1 MECLVVSTMLATPE
15 FSRTVSIDE
24 VSAGELRRRLT
35 ADQPERAAL
44 AARFGLAGL
53 RSLVADARVWAEEQG
68 KIHVKVTFT
77 ADVLQSCVV
86 TLEPVSARLN
96 EEFDVVFAPET
107 GEEGLDHD
115 EIVID
120 VADADPPEP
129 LTGDSVD
136 IGELVAQHVALAI
149 DPYPRKPGVDW
160 RPDET
165 IAAGAGDG
173 GDSPFAVLAGL
184 KDQKI

>member
-1 MECLVVSTMLATPE
+1 MSTMLATPE

-24 VSAGELRRRLT
+24 LSTGELQRHLS
-35 ADQPERAAL
+35 ASQQELVAL
-44 AARFGLAGL
+44 AERFGLAGL
-53 RSLVADARVWAEEQG
+53 TALQADAYLRAEEQG
-68 KIHVKVTFT
+68 RIRVKVTFT

-96 EEFDVVFAPET
+96 EEFEVVFAPET
-107 GEEGLDHD
+107 GDEGLDYD

-120 VADADPPEP
+120 VTEADPPEP
-129 LTGDSVD
+129 LIGDSVD
-136 IGELVAQHVALAI
+136 VGELVAQHMALAI

-165 IAAGAGDG
+165 TEAADGDG
-173 GDSPFAVLAGL
+173 RRESPFAVLAGL
-184 KDQKI
+184 KKQKV

>member
-1 MECLVVSTMLATPE
+1 MSKMLAAPE

-24 VSAGELRRRLT
+24 LSSGALQRHLSAS
-35 ADQPERAAL
+35 QPELAAL
-44 AARFGLAGL
+44 AERFGLAGL
-53 RSLVADARVWAEEQG
+53 TALEADARLVAEEQG
-68 KIHVKVTFT
+68 KIRVKVTFT

-107 GEEGLDHD
+107 GDEALDHD

-120 VADADPPEP
+120 VMDDDPPEP
-129 LTGDSVD
+129 LLGDTID
-136 IGELVAQHVALAI
+136 IDELVAQHLALAI

-165 IAAGAGDG
+165 PDAANDAGQPA
-173 GDSPFAVLAGL
+173 SPFAVLADL
-184 KDQKI
+184 NKQKA